1 MGSLEV
7 LWGKKKTQH
16 NDPHQ
21 EGCLHSLLCISL
33 IFLHSLTQHVVYPY
47 GLHQNLFR
55 PTKKLHLPGAHS
67 LLLGHQ
73 NKKKTEDKWKEKKIS
88 SPVDHTVDTSC
99 ISTLHTLPAVRLSIR
114 SFAYLSLVQI
124 KMQLLPFELFLYI
137 VQMQQDDNAQG
148 YSTHIVCIEK
158 PNSVDC

>member
-1 MGSLEV
+1 MLSTHMGCTKIYSGLQKNYTSQG
-7 LWGKKKTQH
+7 LIHCCWDTKT
-16 NDPHQ
+16 
-21 EGCLHSLLCISL
+21 
-33 IFLHSLTQHVVYPY
+33 
-47 GLHQNLFR
+47 
-55 PTKKLHLPGAHS
+55 
-67 LLLGHQ
+67 
-73 NKKKTEDKWKEKKIS
+73 KKKTEDKWKEKKIS